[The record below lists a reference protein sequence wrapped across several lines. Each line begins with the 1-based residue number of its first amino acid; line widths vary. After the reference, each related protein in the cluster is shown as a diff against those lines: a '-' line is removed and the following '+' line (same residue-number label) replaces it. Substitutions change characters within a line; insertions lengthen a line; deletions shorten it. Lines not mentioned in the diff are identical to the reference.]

1 MTNRFFAVL
10 LVCSGWLALTGA
22 TGEFPT
28 GGQEEGG
35 IGGTG
40 MVQGQVPEEVFE
52 PPELV
57 DSIEDA
63 VPEIP
68 TEVGGGDIPESPEI
82 PDSGT
87 PTGD

>member
-10 LVCSGWLALTGA
+10 LVCSSWFALTGA
-22 TGEFPT
+22 KGQFPV

-63 VPEIP
+63 VPELPNDI
-68 TEVGGGDIPESPEI
+68 GGGDIPDSPEV
-82 PDSGT
+82 PETNAPGN
-87 PTGD
+87 